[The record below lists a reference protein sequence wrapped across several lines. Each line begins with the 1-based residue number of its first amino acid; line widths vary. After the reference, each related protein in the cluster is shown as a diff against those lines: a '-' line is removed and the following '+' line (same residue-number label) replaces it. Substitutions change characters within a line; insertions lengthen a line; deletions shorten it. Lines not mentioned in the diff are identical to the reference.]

1 MKIWVDAQIS
11 PEIAGWIESTFD
23 ILTVAI
29 RDLGLRDAEDEE
41 IFNEAKK
48 ADIVVISKDR
58 DFILLLDR
66 FGRPPKII
74 WLRCGNTSNK
84 RLKEI
89 LTLTL
94 KKAVEL
100 LDFGEILVEINSPS

>member
-66 FGRPPKII
+66 FGPPPKII

-84 RLKEI
+84 RLKKI